1 VATNEKTIK
10 IGQLLVKTGCLQPGD
25 VVEAIQVSKRVQIPI
40 GRVLIASGLV
50 TEDFLQTALHAQLLI
65 RDGLISVEQAVLAMK
80 LMTEEETTLKD
91 ALQKLNLS
99 PQFSADTAFLAEL
112 LLDSNIVTEEQ
123 VEAALASSSESGIP
137 LSGALVLQG
146 TVSQG
151 FFPNLLRAQQQFKS
165 QVPRDTIIEELK
177 ASFLVWLKAEESLTQ
192 DFAEN
197 TDRLQRDDR
206 IEKYIESEEAESA
219 KTKTNGKKDTAA
231 LRTDE
236 HDQHPDTD
244 HELEA
249 APRLVDVLKS
259 AGVINQAEIQR
270 AWEKMLDD
278 PIVSGRVFHA
288 IGLLD
293 EPTLQLSV
301 RSQNLIKKRL
311 LTFEEAVRAVR
322 AARSGVITF
331 EDALVQEVDSDRAR
345 YFDKSWRKS
354 TLARAIGGAV
364 VGVIAA
370 GLMFGRRR

>member
-1 VATNEKTIK
+1 
-10 IGQLLVKTGCLQPGD
+10 
-25 VVEAIQVSKRVQIPI
+25 
-40 GRVLIASGLV
+40 
-50 TEDFLQTALHAQLLI
+50 
-65 RDGLISVEQAVLAMK
+65 LISVEQAVLALK
-80 LMTEEETTLKD
+80 VVVEEDTNLKD

-99 PQFSADTAFLAEL
+99 PQYSADTAYLAEL

-177 ASFLVWLKAEESLTQ
+177 SSFLVWLKAEESLTQ
-192 DFAEN
+192 EFADN

-206 IEKYIESEEAESA
+206 IEKYQQAEELVAAESV
-219 KTKTNGKKDTAA
+219 KPKSNGKREIDGSKNN
-231 LRTDE
+231 E
-236 HDQHPDTD
+236 PDHFEAD

-278 PIVSGRVFHA
+278 PTTSGRVFHA

-301 RSQNLIKKRL
+301 RCQNLIKRRL

-322 AARSGVITF
+322 AARSGAITF
-331 EDALVQEVDSDRAR
+331 EEALVQEVDADRAQ

-354 TLARAIGGAV
+354 TLVRAIGGAV